1 MKALKVGVVVLSVT
15 LMVCGCN
22 SPQDNAETTIPAE
35 TTTELLTEKASENVP
50 KTVNETTTESKNIE
64 TESKAGEY
72 IDGFEVADY
81 DKFNSYASE
90 NGLDGT
96 YVYIEG
102 KVLNQTKLADTEFP
116 IISLTVEQ
124 EDGNRWSVAFVSE
137 EKLDISEK
145 NVRAFGMY
153 AGYSDVVNLPVIN
166 ILTEDLDKIDKVRIE
181 ALENEKWINI
191 YTYADYL
198 KTQPIVGK
206 LYDGELTTRTIQ
218 DICFDIP
225 IVFQD
230 EVSQEGD
237 WTYFY
242 YEDIMLAIN
251 SRVDVDGISD
261 SFIENSDEFVDGMLK
276 AATDSM
282 LIEKNNIQIN
292 TGDAIKVKMEYTID
306 GERYLCD
313 SLNFMYNGY
322 YYSFGLLRSVYT
334 PYDYSEDF
342 TDLTKSIRANSVLA
356 DKEEQTK
363 QSTNENI
370 VYEDEYIR
378 VEYNGVEKTRYSDG
392 SYDII
397 VTVENLTDQSMTVQ
411 AREMS
416 INGYM
421 VDPIYS
427 CDIAA
432 GKKSKEGM
440 RISSDSA
447 KDCPISDI
455 ENIETRFICYGS
467 GFNSLEKTE
476 PIVLYQK

>member
-181 ALENEKWINI
+181 ALENE
-191 YTYADYL
+191 
-198 KTQPIVGK
+198 
-206 LYDGELTTRTIQ
+206 
-218 DICFDIP
+218 
-225 IVFQD
+225 
-230 EVSQEGD
+230 
-237 WTYFY
+237 
-242 YEDIMLAIN
+242 
-251 SRVDVDGISD
+251 
-261 SFIENSDEFVDGMLK
+261 
-276 AATDSM
+276 
-282 LIEKNNIQIN
+282 
-292 TGDAIKVKMEYTID
+292 
-306 GERYLCD
+306 
-313 SLNFMYNGY
+313 NG
-322 YYSFGLLRSVYT
+322 
-334 PYDYSEDF
+334 
-342 TDLTKSIRANSVLA
+342 
-356 DKEEQTK
+356 
-363 QSTNENI
+363 
-370 VYEDEYIR
+370 
-378 VEYNGVEKTRYSDG
+378 
-392 SYDII
+392 
-397 VTVENLTDQSMTVQ
+397 
-411 AREMS
+411 
-416 INGYM
+416 
-421 VDPIYS
+421 
-427 CDIAA
+427 
-432 GKKSKEGM
+432 
-440 RISSDSA
+440 
-447 KDCPISDI
+447 
-455 ENIETRFICYGS
+455 
-467 GFNSLEKTE
+467 
-476 PIVLYQK
+476 